1 MYENCTLLLMYMC
14 YNLVLYFVSY
24 FVIAVFSVKDK
35 GNQEANLNAFNCRGK
50 NMYTQ
55 GTLVPDNIFQLEV
68 PMTVPDFSQLFIY
81 MKIFSLKCIHLKQSN
96 V

>member
-1 MYENCTLLLMYMC
+1 MKTVLFYSCICVIIWCFNLYLTLSLL
-14 YNLVLYFVSY
+14 F
-24 FVIAVFSVKDK
+24 FSVKDK

-55 GTLVPDNIFQLEV
+55 GTLVPDNILQLEI

-81 MKIFSLKCIHLKQSN
+81 MKIFSLKCIHLKQLN

>member
-1 MYENCTLLLMYMC
+1 MKTILFYSCICVIIWCFNLYLTLSLL
-14 YNLVLYFVSY
+14 F
-24 FVIAVFSVKDK
+24 FSVKDK

-55 GTLVPDNIFQLEV
+55 GTLVPDNILQLEI

>member
-1 MYENCTLLLMYMC
+1 MKTILFYSCICVIIWCFNLYLTLSLL
-14 YNLVLYFVSY
+14 F
-24 FVIAVFSVKDK
+24 FSVKDK

>member
-1 MYENCTLLLMYMC
+1 MKTVLFYSCICVIIWCFNLYLTLSLL
-14 YNLVLYFVSY
+14 F
-24 FVIAVFSVKDK
+24 FSVKDK

-55 GTLVPDNIFQLEV
+55 GTLVPDNILQLEI